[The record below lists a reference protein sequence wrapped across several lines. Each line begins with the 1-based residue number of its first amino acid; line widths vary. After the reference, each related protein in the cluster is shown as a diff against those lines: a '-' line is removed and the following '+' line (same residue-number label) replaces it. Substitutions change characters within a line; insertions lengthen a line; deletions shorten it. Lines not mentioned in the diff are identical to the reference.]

1 MSDTRYYK
9 VLLPDGTTKR
19 ISKNLSQQGNVGNV
33 STDPP
38 IGWKKSAEEWYQM
51 LNIKQTP
58 TQKTSKPK
66 STKKSKLA
74 IEKVNDEKV
83 PEQEE
88 ISVPAPKAALNDV
101 DQADI
106 PFFKSIDIESLTLS
120 DIRTHLMSL
129 TGEDLLTTMN
139 RVFLNKLRNVDQLTA
154 ESAKIVYEFIN
165 HGLTTLEEEHSKNFL
180 YILPVLSMRH
190 INSNLTELWSQE
202 HLHDK
207 KLQDMFKSY
216 VDLRLTQEKQ
226 DTETYINQLP
236 KEFGNLV
243 MVGDRMRLA
252 LATFLSTESEPVSPD
267 DLISLSIN
275 EVYDIVNNLN
285 PSKEATMVQSYFITE
300 FMEHFYHSIIHLYSA
315 MKPNKR
321 IVIPGINATANIST
335 LCTLID
341 EFSEVINMDL
351 V

>member
-1 MSDTRYYK
+1 MSDTRYHK

-19 ISKNLSQQGNVGNV
+19 ISKNLSQQGKVGNVGNV

-38 IGWKKSAEEWYQM
+38 IGWKKSAEEWYQR
-51 LNIKQTP
+51 LNIKKAPKQQST
-58 TQKTSKPK
+58 KPK
-66 STKKSKLA
+66 STKLKS
-74 IEKVNDEKV
+74 ER
-83 PEQEE
+83 EQPPVEV
-88 ISVPAPKAALNDV
+88 SVPLPKIALCDV

-129 TGEDLLTTMN
+129 TGDDLLTTMN
-139 RVFLNKLRNVDQLTA
+139 RVFLNKLGSVDQLTA

-165 HGLTTLEEEHSKNFL
+165 HGLTTLEEEHCKNFL
-180 YILPVLSMRH
+180 YILPILSMRH
-190 INSNLTELWSQE
+190 ITFNLTELWSQD

-226 DTETYINQLP
+226 ETETYINTLP

-243 MVGDRMRLA
+243 MIGDRMRLA
-252 LATFLSTESEPVSPD
+252 LATFLSTETEPVSPD

-285 PSKEATMVQSYFITE
+285 PSTEATLVQSYFITE
-300 FMEHFYHSIIHLYSA
+300 FMEHFYHSIIPLYSA
-315 MKPNKR
+315 MNPNKR
-321 IVIPGINATANIST
+321 IVIPGINASVNIST
-335 LCTLID
+335 ICSLID